1 MAARQL
7 MECLIHELEATQ
19 EMSNKSESMEI
30 AVLENYHLTIVKSV
44 FNKRNLLRLLSPGL

>member
-30 AVLENYHLTIVKSV
+30 AVLENYHLTIVNSV